1 MYFLVKHQY
10 FSVGRI
16 LNYLAICFLIV
27 ILLIAGCEEDDN
39 GESIRHSNSSAPF
52 VIPAPGAILL
62 ASIGTAIV
70 GWLRRNKTL

>member
-1 MYFLVKHQY
+1 MYLLAKHQY

-16 LNYLAICFLIV
+16 LNYLAIYFLIV
-27 ILLIAGCEEDDN
+27 TLLIAGCEDEDN
-39 GESIRHSNSSAPF
+39 GESVRHSNGSAPF

-70 GWLRRNKTL
+70 GWLRRSRTL

>member
-1 MYFLVKHQY
+1 MYLLTKHQY

-16 LNYLAICFLIV
+16 FNYLTIYFLIV
-27 ILLIAGCEEDDN
+27 ALLIAGCEEDDN

-52 VIPAPGAILL
+52 VVPAPGAILL

-70 GWLRRNKTL
+70 GWLRRSRTL